1 MTRHIVVTL
10 FVTLSAAAYA
20 AGLTDSLKTGK
31 ASLKSA
37 GPLAFG
43 PQGILFVGDPI
54 GASVFALSTND
65 TKPCTSCATEI
76 DGLHE
81 KIANLLG
88 TTSDQILV
96 NDMAVNPVSKRAYL
110 SVSRGRGP
118 EAIPVLLRVTGDKVE
133 EVDLSKIAHSSIALP
148 NAPSLEAKDRRG
160 SLLRVDA
167 ITDIAYVDGKVLVA
181 GLSNEEF
188 SSNLRSIPFPF
199 QSADRGTAI
208 EIYHGNHGKFE
219 TNSPVRTFTPY
230 KISDK
235 PHILAAY
242 TCTPL
247 VSIPMSDLQA
257 GKKVGGRTIAE
268 LGNRNRPL
276 DMVVYQ
282 KGKDHFILMNNSSRG
297 VMKIKGDGLESFPA
311 ITAQTDITGVPYE
324 TIKELKGVEH
334 LDRLD
339 AGHALMLVKQESGA
353 LQLKKLAL
361 P

>member
-1 MTRHIVVTL
+1 MTRHIAVTIL
-10 FVTLSAAAYA
+10 ATISASAYA
-20 AGLTDSLKTGK
+20 ASLTDSLKPGK
-31 ASLKSA
+31 AALKSA

-43 PQGILFVGDPI
+43 PQGILFVGDPM
-54 GASVFALSTND
+54 GASVFAISTGD
-65 TKPCTSCATEI
+65 TKPCANCAADV
-76 DGLHE
+76 DGLQD

-88 TTSDQILV
+88 TSADQILV
-96 NDMAVNPVSKRAYL
+96 NDMAVNPASKNAYL

-118 EAIPVLLRVTGDKVE
+118 EAIPVLLKVSGGKVE
-133 EVDLSKIAHSSIALP
+133 EVNLSNIAHSSVALP
-148 NAPSLEAKDRRG
+148 NAPAADAKDRRG

-167 ITDIAYVDGKVLVA
+167 ITDLAYVDGKLLVA

-188 SSNLRSIPFPF
+188 SSNLRAIPFPF
-199 QSADRGTAI
+199 QSADRGSAV
-208 EIYHGNHGKFE
+208 EIYHGNHGRFE
-219 TNSPVRTFTPY
+219 TNSPVRTFTSY
-230 KISDK
+230 KIANK

-247 VSIPMSDLQA
+247 VTIPMSDLEP

-276 DMVVYQ
+276 DMVVYA
-282 KGKDHFILMNNSSRG
+282 KGKQHFILMNNSSRG
-297 VMKIKGDGLESFPA
+297 VMKIKGDGLESFPS
-311 ITAQTDITGVPYE
+311 ITAKTEVAGVPYE
-324 TIKELKGVEH
+324 TIEGLKGVEH

-339 AGHALMLVKQESGA
+339 ANNALMLVKQESGA